1 MVPSEKALTAFL
13 RAVSN
18 VKQNFLN
25 SLNKPRLLKCLFQYG
40 FANAASSLAALI
52 VSPFGGP
59 LAQKLGANL
68 VFSASSFIE
77 ALSGA
82 VFGCVTFISGVD
94 DFLALSCILRIII
107 GITDSLASITI
118 QSILVAL
125 YPKRV
130 ASIMAAGESIFGAGY
145 ALGKSAA

>member
-1 MVPSEKALTAFL
+1 M
-13 RAVSN
+13 
-18 VKQNFLN
+18 
-25 SLNKPRLLKCLFQYG
+25 FQYG

-68 VFSASSFIE
+68 VFSASAFIE